1 MPPPSSSSSRLPVCT
16 KGWDSR
22 PSEPASL
29 RHVRMRAIRFLGNA
43 YTRLLATRC
52 HPTTSSL
59 TMISFRTSTTCSA
72 TSTWETTPPLFPL
85 LQPRRM
91 CYVLSLSLC
100 QIILE
105 FLGPAFRVDVID
117 LGIIGSSILSICM
130 ISLINIF
137 MIILYL
143 LLFDHKSYA

>member
-59 TMISFRTSTTCSA
+59 TMISFRTSTSCSA

-91 CYVLSLSLC
+91 CYVLSLSLSDH
-100 QIILE
+100 
-105 FLGPAFRVDVID
+105 PRVSR
-117 LGIIGSSILSICM
+117 SSVPSRCDRSRYNRFIYSVHLH
-130 ISLINIF
+130 
-137 MIILYL
+137 
-143 LLFDHKSYA
+143 D